1 MKILTF
7 QHKNVLRDIQSKG
20 LYIAQIDSEYKEMT
34 PRCYDIVFDS
44 IPYKEDGSSKPIFGW
59 QRVSIGD
66 YSEIKVD
73 EKTIKRCLEM
83 VPIDLSTHLL
93 FELDIPKERVSL
105 QNFYNFVDARCEE
118 EGFDR
123 YYKTFDEFPIHVI
136 FQLDAGENQCTFSSI
151 RKEYIKNIYE
161 VIKREKFITI
171 IKKDIREIFLRYN
184 Y

>member
-7 QHKNVLRDIQSKG
+7 QHKNIIRDIQSKG
-20 LYIAQIDSEYKEMT
+20 LYITQIDSEYKKMT

-44 IPYKEDGSSKPIFGW
+44 IPDKEDGSSKPIFGW

-66 YSEIKVD
+66 LNEINVD

-83 VPIDLSTHLL
+83 VPMDLSTHLL

-118 EGFDR
+118 EGFDK

-151 RKEYIKNIYE
+151 S
-161 VIKREKFITI
+161 FMHI
-171 IKKDIREIFLRYN
+171 IKLFHKRKNKIN
-184 Y
+184 YSYHKCYSGYY